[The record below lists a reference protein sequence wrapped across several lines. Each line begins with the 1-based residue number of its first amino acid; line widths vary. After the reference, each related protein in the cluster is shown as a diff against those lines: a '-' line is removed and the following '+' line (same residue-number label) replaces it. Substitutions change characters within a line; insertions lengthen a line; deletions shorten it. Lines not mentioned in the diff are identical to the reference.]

1 MLIQPTENKIMVLFN
16 DALWLIPFGLA
27 FITEAYSEP
36 YQTSMMESFA
46 KIAFAKRTILDVWGC
61 VSQ

>member
-1 MLIQPTENKIMVLFN
+1 MLIPPTENEIMVLFN

-27 FITEAYSEP
+27 FIITEAYWEP

-46 KIAFAKRTILDVWGC
+46 KIAFAKRSILHV
-61 VSQ
+61 